1 MKTMACTTMFFESTS
16 GRGRTNGGTPVKMV
30 PGSMALT
37 VLKDIRRMYAGL
49 NADEV
54 RGAAH
59 HALNIG
65 LMAAGDEGYA
75 EMERFLAPL
84 WLDDRTREDALSS
97 VHRLD
102 GLPASHFDF
111 VLCND
116 GVPLPHNGF
125 LFNPADHESLAKAV
139 IAGHSALELAIGRN
153 FPVFRRAAADRIINR
168 IARENALFSLVTAL
182 PNVIPSVIDL
192 PWAVGE
198 FATDTAFLTMNQIRM
213 ALLMAALHGQ
223 TVGYGEQKAQI
234 AVIAAGA
241 FGWRA
246 LAREL
251 VGKIPLGGGLIPK
264 AAVAFAGTYVV
275 GMGLDK
281 LNRTGAG
288 LSKLEKKDA
297 YAKAFAKGKEVL
309 ADHLQEHTHATETHP
324 GTVIGD

>member
-1 MKTMACTTMFFESTS
+1 
-16 GRGRTNGGTPVKMV
+16 
-30 PGSMALT
+30 MALT
-37 VLKDIRRMYAGL
+37 VLKDIRRIYAGL
-49 NADEV
+49 NADEI
-54 RGAAH
+54 RGAAY
-59 HALNIG
+59 HALKVG
-65 LMAAGDEGYA
+65 LMATSEEGYA

-84 WLDDRTREDALSS
+84 WLDDHTRADALRS
-97 VHRLD
+97 VHRVD
-102 GLPASHFDF
+102 GLAPSQFDF
-111 VLCND
+111 VLCTG
-116 GVPLPHNGF
+116 GVPLPHNGY
-125 LFNPADHESLAKAV
+125 LLNPADPDSVAKAI
-139 IAGHSALELAIGRN
+139 IAGHSTLELAIGRN
-153 FPVFRRAAADRIINR
+153 FPLFRRAAADRIINR

-213 ALLMAALHGQ
+213 ALVMAALYGQ
-223 TVGYGEQKAQI
+223 TVGYGAQKAQI

-297 YAKAFAKGKEVL
+297 YAKAFEKGKEVMGEL
-309 ADHLQEHTHATETHP
+309 APNLAKVGGADATETDP
-324 GTVIGD
+324 SAVIRD

>member
-1 MKTMACTTMFFESTS
+1 
-16 GRGRTNGGTPVKMV
+16 
-30 PGSMALT
+30 MALT
-37 VLKDIRRMYAGL
+37 VLKDIRRIYAGL
-49 NADEV
+49 NADEI
-54 RGAAH
+54 RGAAYH
-59 HALNIG
+59 DLKVG
-65 LMAAGDEGYA
+65 LMAASEEGYA
-75 EMERFLAPL
+75 EMERFLVPL
-84 WLDDRTREDALSS
+84 WLDDRTRADSLRS

-102 GLPASHFDF
+102 GIPAAQFDF
-111 VLCND
+111 VLCTD
-116 GVPLPHNGF
+116 GVPLPHNGYQ
-125 LFNPADHESLAKAV
+125 FNPVDPDSVAKAIV
-139 IAGHSALELAIGRN
+139 AGHSSLELAIGRN
-153 FPVFRRAAADRIINR
+153 FPLFRRAAADRIIHR
-168 IARENALFSLVTAL
+168 ISRENALFALVTAL

-213 ALLMAALHGQ
+213 ALLMAALYGQ

-297 YAKAFAKGKEVL
+297 YAKAFEKGKEVMAEL
-309 ADHLQEHTHATETHP
+309 APNVAKRDGTHATETDP
-324 GTVIGD
+324 GTVIRD

>member
-1 MKTMACTTMFFESTS
+1 M
-16 GRGRTNGGTPVKMV
+16 G
-30 PGSMALT
+30 LT
-37 VLKDIRRMYAGL
+37 VLKDIRRIYAGL
-49 NADEV
+49 NADEI

-59 HALNIG
+59 HDLKVG
-65 LMAAGDEGYA
+65 LMAASEEGYA
-75 EMERFLAPL
+75 ELERFLAPS
-84 WLDDRTREDALSS
+84 WLDDQTRSDALRS
-97 VHRLD
+97 VHHLD
-102 GLPASHFDF
+102 GLPASQFDF
-111 VLCND
+111 VLCTD
-116 GVPLPHNGF
+116 GVPLPPNGY
-125 LFNPADHESLAKAV
+125 LFNPVDHDAVAKAI

-153 FPVFRRAAADRIINR
+153 FPLFRRAAADRIINR
-168 IARENALFSLVTAL
+168 VARENALFSLVTAL

-213 ALLMAALHGQ
+213 ALLMAAIHGQ

-275 GMGLDK
+275 GLGLEK

-297 YAKAFAKGKEVL
+297 YAKAFVKGKEVMAEL
-309 ADHLQEHTHATETHP
+309 APNIAKHATETDP
-324 GTVIGD
+324 GTVIRN

>member
-1 MKTMACTTMFFESTS
+1 MLA
-16 GRGRTNGGTPVKMV
+16 
-30 PGSMALT
+30 
-37 VLKDIRRMYAGL
+37 VLKDIRRIYAGL
-49 NADEV
+49 NADEI
-54 RGAAH
+54 RGAAWRD
-59 HALNIG
+59 LNVG
-65 LMAAGDEGYA
+65 LMAASEEGYQA
-75 EMERFLAPL
+75 MERFLVPTG
-84 WLDDRTREDALSS
+84 LDDRARTEALRT

-102 GLPASHFDF
+102 ATPRNRFDF
-111 VLCND
+111 VLCAGD
-116 GVPLPHNGF
+116 VPVPSNGYPF
-125 LFNPADHESLAKAV
+125 HAADTASLVKTIVADH
-139 IAGHSALELAIGRN
+139 HALELAIART
-153 FPVFRRAAADRIINR
+153 FPLFRHATADRIIHR

-223 TVGYGEQKAQI
+223 TVGYGEQKTQI
-234 AVIAAGA
+234 AAIAASA

-275 GMGLDK
+275 GMGLEK
-281 LNRTGAG
+281 FNRTGSG

-297 YAKAFAKGKEVL
+297 YARAFAKGKEVVTEL
-309 ADHLQEHTHATETHP
+309 APAVAKR
-324 GTVIGD
+324 G